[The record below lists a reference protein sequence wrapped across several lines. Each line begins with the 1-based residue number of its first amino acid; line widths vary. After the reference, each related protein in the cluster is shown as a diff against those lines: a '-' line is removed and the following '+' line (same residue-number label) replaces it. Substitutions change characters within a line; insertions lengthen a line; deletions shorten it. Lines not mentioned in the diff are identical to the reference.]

1 MIFIDRRKKVIEVGV
16 RKVHKLET
24 VHLGIVERPTDNLSP
39 RAAVDSMRT
48 APHRTLTEGPAVS
61 LDALSRRQRE
71 VLDLIVQGLTN
82 IEIARSLGLG
92 KGTVKI
98 HVAALFG
105 KLGVRRRAAVALRA
119 RDFSHM
125 AF

>member
-1 MIFIDRRKKVIEVGV
+1 MIFIDRRKSVNELGV
-16 RKVHKLET
+16 RKVHKMET

-39 RAAVDSMRT
+39 PAAVGSI
-48 APHRTLTEGPAVS
+48 RTLTEGPAVS